1 MMVMILLTIERD
13 QIKRIEREKK
23 NLLQEREQEQ
33 SDFYNK
39 ASLLLGNCP

>member
-13 QIKRIEREKK
+13 QIKRIEREKN

-33 SDFYNK
+33 SDLYNK
-39 ASLLLGNCP
+39 ASLLLGNCS